1 MLNLSVLNDPGF
13 CPHSLNKYA
22 SIMACGNG
30 YMGIRAAHE
39 ENYTQQTR
47 GMYLAGLYHRAG
59 RNETNELINVPD
71 IIGMDIELD
80 GIHFTLLS
88 GEIIDWQR
96 ELDFANGELRRR
108 VVWRS
113 SDGKRYRVESRRFV
127 SLDQLPLVAMQL
139 SVTPLDASSD
149 VMLSTGID
157 ATQTNSGRQHLDE
170 ISVRVFDQHYMQGVY
185 ETQDRAA
192 DVVISAC
199 CRLSTTSDSFLPR
212 KTGVSRFIT
221 P

>member
-71 IIGMDIELD
+71 ITGMDIELD
-80 GIHFTLLS
+80 GINFTLLS

-113 SDGKRYRVESRRFV
+113 PDGKRYRVESRRFV

-139 SVTPLDASSD
+139 SVTPLDAASD

-170 ISVRVFDQHYMQGVY
+170 ISV
-185 ETQDRAA
+185 TQD
-192 DVVISAC
+192 AC
-199 CRLSTTSDSFLPR
+199 ALA
-212 KTGVSRFIT
+212 KAGVSAALAECAAALHRDERDT
-221 P
+221 HGDQLRSCHANALG